1 MRASDLRDYPSAYVP
16 QSWNELRVSDA
27 KRTETMS
34 QSKLR
39 PETREGDGTGYC
51 PTNGTAYL
59 MVYNAVQTKRMLIHG
74 RLHAGGES
82 CAIGSFWDVNPKCA
96 LHEAFIDE
104 VAAVNDSFRG
114 TPRQRLAHMKR
125 WLRWKLAQAGMPGF
139 AAAKKP

>member
-1 MRASDLRDYPSAYVP
+1 M
-16 QSWNELRVSDA
+16 
-27 KRTETMS
+27 
-34 QSKLR
+34 SKLR
-39 PETREGDGTGYC
+39 PDAGGSTTDMYC

-59 MVYNAVQTKRMLIHG
+59 MVYNAVQTKRMLIQG

-96 LHEAFIDE
+96 LKETFIDE
-104 VAAVNDSFRG
+104 VAAVNDSFVG